1 MQTMTSTFDFHI
13 LVWIEEEQK
22 YFAPTIYTVDYLNN
36 FITFDS
42 MGKTYTT
49 TLDKVA
55 RKHI

>member
-1 MQTMTSTFDFHI
+1 MTSTFDFHI